1 MMVKPKELRASLAP
15 RVFCLC
21 MFALIL
27 AAQPLCAAGSS
38 GKNVAPMGIS
48 IKVDSADSPKDVSQ
62 SIKIVLLLTALSL
75 APSAII
81 MMTSFT
87 RILIVFGLLQRALG
101 TQQTPPAQVT
111 AAMSL
116 FLTIFIMMPVFQ
128 KINTDAVKPYLE
140 EKISHEE
147 AWEKGLAPL
156 RQFMGRQTGESELA
170 LFVELSG
177 EDMPSSLDDVGTA
190 TLIPAF
196 MISELKTALQ
206 MGFLIYLPFLVIDLV
221 IACSLMS
228 LGMMMLPPMMI
239 SLPIKIL
246 FFVLADGWVLLVRG
260 IVTSFSL

>member
-1 MMVKPKELRASLAP
+1 MMRMTDTGKRRAGRIMACLLVFGCCCVVKPAP
-15 RVFCLC
+15 AVG
-21 MFALIL
+21 
-27 AAQPLCAAGSS
+27 QVQSTS
-38 GKNVAPMGIS
+38 TMGIS
-48 IKVDSADSPKDVSQ
+48 IKVDSAESRQDVSQ

-87 RILIVFGLLQRALG
+87 RILIVFGLLKRALG
-101 TQQTPPAQVT
+101 TQQTPPGQVV

-116 FLTIFIMMPVFQ
+116 FLTLFIMMPVFQ
-128 KINTDAVKPYLE
+128 KVNTEAVQPYLDE
-140 EKISHEE
+140 EITQAE
-147 AWEKGLAPL
+147 AWQRGMEPL
-156 RQFMGRQTGESELA
+156 RQFMARQTGENEMM
-170 LFVELSG
+170 LFVQLSG
-177 EDMPSSLDDVGTA
+177 KEMPSRLAEVDTA

-228 LGMMMLPPMMI
+228 MGMMMLPPMMI
-239 SLPIKIL
+239 SLPVKIL